1 LELPAQF
8 KIGMSDKISSPM
20 IFGFIEPII
29 LLPFS
34 ICNQLNEEEIKLI
47 LLHEIAHLIRQ
58 DYIINLIVGLSK
70 VILWFNPFSYLIG
83 KEINLLREIA
93 CDEFVIEK
101 TNAPIVYS
109 KALFQLATANPLQ
122 KPLFSMGAINN
133 NGGELLL
140 RIKQLNKLNTSSNN
154 RIQFNFPILILI
166 AFSFIGMLYFSN
178 QKSIKKEF
186 TQNANLVN
194 LENKVKLNPSSTA
207 MVRNSLRNSLPNSV
221 SEKFTSTSYKT
232 TNINSSAPKVNEIL
246 TNEPKNEDALASKS
260 NFDALLNETRTW
272 IKQHENPLQFAT
284 YSNATDSIENVIAE
298 RLLMSSIV
306 KSYKLKR
313 AIMEQ
318 KLADAKDMT
327 DVIDY
332 FMKSQ
337 EWDEIAAY
345 EKWAQEYLVRH
356 QQRDSLPA
364 STTKKQIQ
372 YR

>member
-1 LELPAQF
+1 
-8 KIGMSDKISSPM
+8 
-20 IFGFIEPII
+20 
-29 LLPFS
+29 
-34 ICNQLNEEEIKLI
+34 
-47 LLHEIAHLIRQ
+47 
-58 DYIINLIVGLSK
+58 
-70 VILWFNPFSYLIG
+70 
-83 KEINLLREIA
+83 
-93 CDEFVIEK
+93 
-101 TNAPIVYS
+101 
-109 KALFQLATANPLQ
+109 
-122 KPLFSMGAINN
+122 
-133 NGGELLL
+133 
-140 RIKQLNKLNTSSNN
+140 
-154 RIQFNFPILILI
+154 
-166 AFSFIGMLYFSN
+166 MLYFSN
-178 QKSIKKEF
+178 QKSNKKEF

-207 MVRNSLRNSLPNSV
+207 MVRNSLHNSV
-221 SEKFTSTSYKT
+221 PKKFKSTSYKT
-232 TNINSSAPKVNEIL
+232 TNIISSAPKINELL
-246 TNEPKNEDALASKS
+246 TSEPKNEDALASKS
-260 NFDALLNETRTW
+260 NFDVLLNETRTW
-272 IKQHENPLQFAT
+272 IKQHENPSQFAT